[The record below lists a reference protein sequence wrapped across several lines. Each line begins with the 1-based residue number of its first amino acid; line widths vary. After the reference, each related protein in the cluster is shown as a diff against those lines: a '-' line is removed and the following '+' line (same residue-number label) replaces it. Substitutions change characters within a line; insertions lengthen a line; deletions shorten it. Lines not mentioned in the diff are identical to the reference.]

1 VQLLA
6 ASPLAATA
14 GPNWRQMQALQVQ
27 SQPGATSIRRDPMLG
42 GNEMAGLHAFLRSR
56 CGSLKAAF
64 NELDSHGVGQLT
76 SDDFVKGLERL
87 GYTEDAGA
95 MFRSID
101 VSKTGLVTLKSFM
114 NCLGDRVVEAIEAER
129 QSSKTLS
136 RSSSEDVWKSAR
148 IPTPKNSPPSLLT
161 SNAVG
166 NALKSGSALRSS
178 TPDMVPGAVAPPSPH
193 MPVAG
198 ADLLYAR
205 IARVEEQVA
214 AEQRLRCETEQ
225 RLTQHLNSLVGVSIS
240 EQLDVLRQQLI
251 EERCQRQVD
260 VTSLRAAL
268 EAVRTSGVQPGD
280 LQECVKSELDRSI
293 GDIRSS
299 LEQTCPVSP
308 ASSESELKKRLED
321 SHRAT
326 EQRFEALESAMKEA
340 TAAVAKAEP
349 AEQLQNLLQQ
359 TRYLEER
366 VDSMSS
372 NVDLL
377 TSTVETQARQAMEL
391 REDLLASLTS
401 GEDKGSNGTD
411 GTTFEKIQDFVREKM
426 DRLRVEWN
434 GAMEEERT
442 RTMERSQALSRA
454 LTEEFERSIVAQA
467 VAEARTEARSAVAA
481 EGHRA
486 SDAVQQAVRQLS
498 QDLEALRKGLAQRG
512 PEGPSGVD
520 VAKLAEKI
528 CEEKIEK
535 LAISEHTMKTQAEAL
550 ELLQNK
556 VQLWEES
563 LRTKLQALINKVDS
577 KCLEGFVPIL
587 SELGSALGNKPKVL
601 SVDRTQDSSW
611 CNHSN
616 SSGNSDSQ
624 SARSPQAPSRCDPKS
639 KVVAPQVQRQS
650 SASRLEESQ
659 QIEALLQENLLLKEA
674 QVRLREENVEMR
686 ERAHRMQ
693 DAAHQMHPVPAPA
706 QFNRSARSHS
716 PPIQP
721 KASASPPPPTGPQAP
736 RPRTSLPP
744 NGAAQPGLS
753 RPVSMTGPVMSR
765 TMEQRAPCPGTP
777 VVDGRQA
784 RVVAPALPMQR
795 VRTPSPAVTGMIAGR
810 MHAHDGTAPS
820 NGSASLKP
828 CTGR

>member
-1 VQLLA
+1 
-6 ASPLAATA
+6 
-14 GPNWRQMQALQVQ
+14 MQ
-27 SQPGATSIRRDPMLG
+27 SQPGATSIRRDPMPG

-64 NELDSHGVGQLT
+64 NELDSHDVGQLT

-161 SNAVG
+161 SNSVG

-178 TPDMVPGAVAPPSPH
+178 TPDMVP
-193 MPVAG
+193 G

-268 EAVRTSGVQPGD
+268 EAVRTSGVRPGE

-321 SHRAT
+321 SRRAT
-326 EQRFEALESAMKEA
+326 EQRFEALELAMKEA
-340 TAAVAKAEP
+340 TAAASKEEP
-349 AEQLQNLLQQ
+349 AEQLKNLVQQ

-434 GAMEEERT
+434 GAMEEERA

-512 PEGPSGVD
+512 PEEGPSGVD

-535 LAISEHTMKTQAEAL
+535 LAISEHTMKAQAEAV
-550 ELLQNK
+550 ELLQSK

-563 LRTKLQALINKVDS
+563 FRTKLQALINKVDS
-577 KCLEGFVPIL
+577 KCMEGFLPIL
-587 SELGSALGNKPKVL
+587 SELGSALSNKPKVV

-624 SARSPQAPSRCDPKS
+624 SARSPQAPSRCDPKP
-639 KVVAPQVQRQS
+639 KAVAPQVQRQS

-744 NGAAQPGLS
+744 NGAAQPGMS

-795 VRTPSPAVTGMIAGR
+795 VRTPSPAVTGLIAGR
-810 MHAHDGTAPS
+810 MQAHDGTAPT
-820 NGSASLKP
+820 NGSASMKP